1 VLEMVVKISENFNL
15 DAFFVSAEYP
25 EIARNM
31 PVYLWQ
37 LANLWTLVNT
47 VIQPVRNLLV
57 EPVTV
62 LSGIRTEGLNKLIG
76 GEKLSDH
83 LLGAACD
90 ITSKKIQVNPLLIAH
105 LIHDSGIKYR
115 QIIAYP
121 AKGFIHISINVLQQ
135 AENKHQFLVYK
146 HGKYETIT
154 T

>member
-1 VLEMVVKISENFNL
+1 MVVKISENFNL
-15 DAFFVSAEYP
+15 KDYFVSEQYP

-37 LANLWTLVNT
+37 LENLCTLVNT
-47 VIQPVRNLLV
+47 VIQPVRKLLV

-62 LSGIRTEGLNKLIG
+62 LSGLRTDGLNKLIG

-90 ITSKKIQVNPLLIAH
+90 ITSKKIQANPLLIAH

-115 QIIAYP
+115 QIIVYP
-121 AKGFIHISINVLQQ
+121 AKKFIHISINVLQQ
-135 AENKHQFLVYK
+135 AENKHQILVCNY
-146 HGKYETIT
+146 GVYETIT